1 MYEPRN
7 QLLIP
12 VHNFL
17 VCACE
22 TERGLPKVFDLT
34 MKTLWPDTAAERHI
48 DYKPDH
54 TQITYCTPTGQQI
67 DAHSRALQMVTAALD
82 DIIDRR
88 ITWVVAHSAAFRER
102 GPKWKKLA
110 SRFKDMGMGYPK
122 SEKVLKRRYEDALL
136 SILHQQLYK
145 NCYKPMGSQ
154 GRENER

>member
-1 MYEPRN
+1 
-7 QLLIP
+7 
-12 VHNFL
+12 
-17 VCACE
+17 
-22 TERGLPKVFDLT
+22 
-34 MKTLWPDTAAERHI
+34 MKTLWPDTQAERHI

-54 TQITYCTPTGQQI
+54 TQITYCTPTGPQI
-67 DAHSRALQMVTAALD
+67 DAHEKALQMVTAALD
-82 DIIDRR
+82 EVIDRR
-88 ITWVVAHSAAFRER
+88 VTWAVAQSAAFRHR

-110 SRFKDMGMGYPK
+110 FRFKDMGMGYPK